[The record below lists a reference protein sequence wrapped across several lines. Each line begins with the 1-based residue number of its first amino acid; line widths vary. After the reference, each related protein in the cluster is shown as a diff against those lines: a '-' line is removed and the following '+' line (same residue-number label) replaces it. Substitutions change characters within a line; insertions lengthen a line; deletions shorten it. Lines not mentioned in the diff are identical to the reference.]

1 MLVLIGL
8 YFLKCTKFDQLILKK
23 IIKIVATRCQ
33 ILTLKSKCTKI
44 DFCWGLGEFTALAGT
59 GGEGTGHSTC
69 LPPRFDN
76 PGYGPGVFNPSP
88 RGGPNQWLNY
98 SDRRA
103 GSMKKNRIPK

>member
-1 MLVLIGL
+1 MHQNRFLLGL
-8 YFLKCTKFDQLILKK
+8 P
-23 IIKIVATRCQ
+23 
-33 ILTLKSKCTKI
+33 
-44 DFCWGLGEFTALAGT
+44 LGEFTALAGT

-103 GSMKKNRIPK
+103 GSMKKIESQNEITIIGEYKYER